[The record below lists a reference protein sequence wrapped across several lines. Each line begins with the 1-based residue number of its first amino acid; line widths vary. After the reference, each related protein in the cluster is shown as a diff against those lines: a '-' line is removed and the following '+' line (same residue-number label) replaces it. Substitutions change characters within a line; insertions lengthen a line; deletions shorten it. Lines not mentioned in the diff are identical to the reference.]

1 MHMPKSMEMVPKERL
16 GLPPLLSQWAFA
28 YYLSFFF
35 LIFLYIGLTFFTL
48 PSDMTLRHYHLTP
61 AHYHELIIP
70 IVIFIMIIWL
80 ASFYGSVKIK
90 SYAALIRGSA
100 DGRAF
105 NIIGNGLIVLTL
117 SSPFM
122 SDLTG
127 IFNLFGRHNDGI
139 HPALTVINNYVGLVL
154 MAAALLLIAFG
165 AEKLSALAV
174 HKRQPWQEKVWVAIF
189 IIFSSLY
196 SYFLIAQPPAASLGQ
211 RVYYLPHWL
220 VLISIAIP
228 YLYIWYRG
236 FKGAAEIY
244 AYQKNVRGKLYK
256 SALTYLAIGI
266 GLVVASSILTR
277 VIATASTHLG
287 NLTLNPI
294 LIIIYGLLIVMAA
307 GFLLIAVGAKRLR
320 QIEEA

>member
-1 MHMPKSMEMVPKERL
+1 MHMPKSMEIAPKARL
-16 GLPPLLSQWAFA
+16 NQPPLLNQWALI
-28 YYLSFFF
+28 YYFSFFF
-35 LIFLYIGLTFFTL
+35 LVFLYIGLTFFTL
-48 PSDMTLRHYHLTP
+48 PNNTTLHHYHLTP
-61 AHYHELIIP
+61 ARYHELLIP
-70 IVIFIMIIWL
+70 IVFFIMIIWL
-80 ASFYGSVKIK
+80 TSFYGSIKIK
-90 SYAALIRGSA
+90 SYASLIRGSA

-122 SDLTG
+122 SDLAG
-127 IFNLFGRHNDGI
+127 IFNLFSRHNDGI

-154 MAAALLLIAFG
+154 MAASLLLIAAG
-165 AEKLSALAV
+165 AEKLSALAL
-174 HKRQPWQEKVWVAIF
+174 HKRQPWQEKAWVAIF
-189 IIFSSLY
+189 ITFSSLY
-196 SYFLIAQPPAASLGQ
+196 SYFLIAQPPAANFGQ

-244 AYQKNVRGKLYK
+244 YYQKNVRGRLYK

-277 VIATASTHLG
+277 VISTASTHLG
-287 NLTLNPI
+287 NLTLSPI

-307 GFLLIAVGAKRLR
+307 GFLLIALGAKRLR